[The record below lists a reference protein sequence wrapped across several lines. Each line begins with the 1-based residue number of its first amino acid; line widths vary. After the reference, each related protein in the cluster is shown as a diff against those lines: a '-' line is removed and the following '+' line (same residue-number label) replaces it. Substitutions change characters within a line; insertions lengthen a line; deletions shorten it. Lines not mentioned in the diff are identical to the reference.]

1 MDDCV
6 TEIQKDFEIQI
17 KTLQS
22 EILTIEDQLNKKR
35 EHLLK
40 LQGGLETLSILEQKI
55 SSSINIDD

>member
-1 MDDCV
+1 MGDHLI
-6 TEIQKDFEIQI
+6 EIQKDFEVQI

>member
-6 TEIQKDFEIQI
+6 TEIQKDFENQI